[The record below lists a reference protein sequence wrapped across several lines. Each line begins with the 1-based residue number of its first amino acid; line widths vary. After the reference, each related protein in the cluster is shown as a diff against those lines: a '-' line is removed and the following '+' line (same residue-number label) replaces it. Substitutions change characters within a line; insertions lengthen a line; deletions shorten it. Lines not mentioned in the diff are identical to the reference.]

1 MLGVFVDKVLD
12 QLTIESVAI
21 FKIVLTALVTGAAA
35 YIVGINLRR
44 RWHPEERKGG
54 RQDVQRVL
62 CKELHDLERHFMASQ
77 EVLDAMGLEWDKK
90 PSAIHFEKMKVPEDA
105 LIFSIETM
113 RQFTDLDG
121 DLGSGLFHLK
131 VKLWNRNVEF
141 AHVAAYVRSELCER
155 AILRDH
161 VENMRKQGTAVVDD
175 LRKWKNALHQLVH
188 GEECKWEHNDLKKAR
203 AIVFEGPFH
212 TREPQVDVVD

>member
-12 QLTIESVAI
+12 HMALQSLAI
-21 FKIVLTALVTGAAA
+21 VKIVLTAILTGTAA
-35 YIVGINLRR
+35 YIVGIKLRR
-44 RWHPEERKGG
+44 RWHPEEQKGR

-77 EVLDAMGLEWDKK
+77 EVLDALGLEWERK

-141 AHVAAYVRSELCER
+141 AHVAAYVRSEQCER
-155 AILRDH
+155 GTLREH
-161 VENMRKQGTAVVDD
+161 VENMRNQGKAVIND
-175 LRKWKNALHQLVH
+175 LCKWKNALHQLVH
-188 GEECKWEHNDLKKAR
+188 NEECKWEHNDLGKLR
-203 AIVFEGPFH
+203 IIVFEGQFYERKPD
-212 TREPQVDVVD
+212 VDVVD